1 MIFIYDGAPAH
12 YNPAILDPNSEIK
25 NLPPYSPFLDIVEQA
40 ISAVKATI
48 KAEISRPEQ
57 HEQMNNRAEGRRQ
70 EIALSNFRI
79 QLLHQAL
86 QRIIGT
92 ITAAKYRQWYRFTQT
107 YIPRFL
113 NDEEIEGKLQ
123 NNTLQYTSWL
133 LLLHTFVM
141 TFYTLIRYKDL
152 DLKDLFFWA
161 IR

>member
-70 EIALSNFRI
+70 EIALSNYRI

-92 ITAAKYRQWYRFTQT
+92 ITAAK
-107 YIPRFL
+107 
-113 NDEEIEGKLQ
+113 
-123 NNTLQYTSWL
+123 
-133 LLLHTFVM
+133 
-141 TFYTLIRYKDL
+141 
-152 DLKDLFFWA
+152 
-161 IR
+161 